1 MELKGNGFVIRGWK
15 KGDEISLQKNANNPK
30 VSACLMDRFPSPYT
44 MDDAKLWVNNQI
56 DQNPLVNFAITV
68 NDEVVGGIGLEPR
81 QDVYRKTA
89 ILGYWL
95 SEELWGRGIMPE
107 AVKLVTNY
115 AFTQLDFIRVQA
127 SVYSKNPA
135 SMRVLEKAGFIKEG
149 IMKNAIIKN
158 GVVIDEHLYA
168 ILKNS
173 QLFSCNTAGPAPLPI
188 LGKAL

>member
-1 MELKGNGFVIRGWK
+1 MELKGTGFIIRGWK
-15 KGDEISLQKNANNPK
+15 KGDEVSLQKNANNLK

-44 MDDAKLWVNNQI
+44 MDDAIFWVNNLI
-56 DQNPLVNFAITV
+56 DQNPLVNLGITI

-115 AFTQLDFIRVQA
+115 AFTRLDFIRIQA

-135 SMRVLEKAGFIKEG
+135 SMRVLEKAGFVKEG
-149 IMKNAIIKN
+149 VMKNAVIKN
-158 GVVIDEHLYA
+158 AVVMDEHLYA
-168 ILKNS
+168 ILK
-173 QLFSCNTAGPAPLPI
+173 
-188 LGKAL
+188 